1 MFTGQGDKEEEM
13 MIGAQLSNLARSQ
26 QKLESKGLTPVFSY
40 RAEVKVALI
49 AQVTGLDDEQIIRQ
63 SFGGIRGMRSE
74 WGKKLIKQLNNSCLA
89 PAPLMRKCA
98 KRVLTP
104 PTFEAD
110 LGEHP

>member
-1 MFTGQGDKEEEM
+1 
-13 MIGAQLSNLARSQ
+13 
-26 QKLESKGLTPVFSY
+26 
-40 RAEVKVALI
+40 VKVALI

-74 WGKKLIKQLNNSCLA
+74 GGKKLIKQLNNSCLAPACLA